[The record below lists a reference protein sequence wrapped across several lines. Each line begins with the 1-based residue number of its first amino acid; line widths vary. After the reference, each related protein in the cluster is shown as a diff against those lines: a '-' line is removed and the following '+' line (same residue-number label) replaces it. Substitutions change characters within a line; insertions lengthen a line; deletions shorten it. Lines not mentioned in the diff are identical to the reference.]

1 MAPKKKDICISQDH
15 TVSGRK
21 LLEHYLFVMGGAA
34 SDVTALLGIEDIAI
48 PVSSG
53 LKQAR
58 IILFSEEILISYLS
72 EQEKTLHVFLSFFFL
87 SHPTLLN
94 FV

>member
-1 MAPKKKDICISQDH
+1 MAHKKKYICISQDH

-21 LLEHYLFVMGGAA
+21 LLEHYLFFMGGAA
-34 SDVTALLGIEDIAI
+34 SDVTASLGIEDIAI
-48 PVSSG
+48 PVPSG

-72 EQEKTLHVFLSFFFL
+72 EQEKTLHIFLSSF
-87 SHPTLLN
+87 SPTPPS
-94 FV
+94 